1 MKATLKKEDG
11 LKKEFEVTIP
21 AAEMKKRADAELQ
34 RYGSR
39 AKIAGFRPGKA
50 PVEVL
55 KKHYGESVNNNILN
69 EVIKESVTKTLDE
82 NKIRPSLEPNVKD
95 FGKFEE
101 GKDFTYNFSVE
112 AFPEVPEFDFSKIK
126 IQKPVV
132 EITKEEINEA
142 IKRIADGH
150 KHYNPIKEVR
160 KTKKGDVVNF
170 DFEGFKD
177 GVAFPGGSAKGTQL
191 ELGSGQF
198 IPGFEDN
205 MVGMDKG
212 EEKTFDITFPAD
224 YHAPDL
230 KGQKTQFKVKIN
242 DILEVE
248 THDKFDD
255 EFAKHL
261 GLESLAQLEEEIKKQ
276 LTADFEGASYTKT
289 KKALFDKLDG
299 EHTYAVPAGMIDLDY
314 KSVLFQM
321 KQETPERDLKEM
333 ESEAYKLAERRVRLG
348 ITLSEISRKNNIQVT
363 NDEVRQSI
371 FQKAMAFPGSEQ
383 KVIEFY
389 QKNQNA
395 LEQVRGEILED
406 KAVKFILSKAS
417 IEEQKVTKEEL
428 FKEDEAE
435 TAASGEETK
444 AKKTTKKKA

>member
-1 MKATLKKEDG
+1 MKVTLKKEDG

-34 RYGSR
+34 RYGSK

-50 PVEVL
+50 PIDVL
-55 KKHYGESVNNNILN
+55 KKHYGDAVNNNILN

-82 NKIRPSLEPNVKD
+82 NKIRPSLEPDVKD

-112 AFPEVPEFDFSKIK
+112 AFPEVPDFDFTKIK
-126 IQKPVV
+126 IKKPVV
-132 EITKEEINEA
+132 EVTKAEIDEA

-150 KHYNPIKEVR
+150 KHYNPIKENR

-177 GVAFPGGSAKGTQL
+177 GVAFPGGSAKGSQL

-205 MVGMDKG
+205 MEGMDKG
-212 EEKTFDITFPAD
+212 EEKTFDITFPKD
-224 YHAPDL
+224 YHAKDL
-230 KGQKTQFKVKIN
+230 AGAKTQFKVKIN

-276 LTADFEGASYTKT
+276 LSKDFEMASYNKA
-289 KKALFDKLDG
+289 KKALFDKLDSD
-299 EHTYAVPAGMIDLDY
+299 HVFQVPAGMVDLDY

-321 KQETPERDLKEM
+321 KQETPERDVKEL
-333 ESEAYKLAERRVRLG
+333 EQEAQKLAERRVRLG
-348 ITLSEISRKNNIQVT
+348 ITLSEIARKSNIQVT
-363 NDEVRQSI
+363 NDEVRQSV
-371 FQKAMAFPGSEQ
+371 FQKAMSFPGSEQ

-406 KAVKFILSKAS
+406 KAVQHLLTKVSV
-417 IEEQKVTKEEL
+417 EEQKVSKEEL
-428 FKEDEAE
+428 FKEEEAE
-435 TAASGEETK
+435 GSASEDTK
-444 AKKTTKKKA
+444 KKTTKKKA